1 MSITNEREI
10 TKRQKG
16 DIVQQIK
23 DLYMKKGCI
32 PDDEKNI
39 EPLVPTKAALF
50 ALDHRFQN
58 IDRQLAKN
66 KLRRS
71 TRFKTVDIDCLYDN

>member
-1 MSITNEREI
+1 MSNTNEREI

-23 DLYMKKGCI
+23 DLYMKKGCV
-32 PDDEKNI
+32 PDDEKDI

-50 ALDHRFQN
+50 ALDHRF
-58 IDRQLAKN
+58 
-66 KLRRS
+66 
-71 TRFKTVDIDCLYDN
+71 